1 MINKKG
7 INKTSKTLHNFEIH
21 NIIVNGYTTMFDFIN
36 KYNTNDLIKMAMRYE
51 TVRKL
56 NACQFTKIFRRSIN
70 GENFDEII
78 DEYGKE

>member
-7 INKTSKTLHNFEIH
+7 TNKILKKLHDFEIH
-21 NIIVNGYTTMFDFIN
+21 NIIINGDTTMFDFII
-36 KYNTNDLIKMAMRYE
+36 KYNTFDLIKMAMRYE

-78 DEYGKE
+78 DKYGKE